1 MKKISL
7 RQDRYLKVMPMS
19 KVFIIAEAGV
29 NHNGSPELAKK
40 LIDAAVES
48 GADAVKFQTF
58 KADKLVSKYAQK
70 ADYQK
75 QTTSVEETQYEM
87 IKKLELD
94 ENAHRVLINYCKDK
108 EVMFLSTPFDH
119 DSIDLLI
126 SFEMPIFKIPSG
138 EITNLPYLRHIGS
151 LGKEV
156 ILSTGMANLN
166 EVQDALEV
174 LIKAGT
180 SKEKITVLHATTE
193 YPCPIG
199 EVNLRAMQTIKAA
212 FGVKVGYS
220 DHTQGIEVPIAAVA
234 MGACVIEKHFTLD
247 RTMEGPDHKASLEP
261 DELKA
266 MVQAIRHIEQA
277 LGDGVKRPSESEQK
291 NISVARKSIL
301 ASRPIKMGETFSDNN
316 LIVKRPGNGISPMRW
331 DEIVG
336 HKATRNF
343 SVDELI
349 EL

>member
-1 MKKISL
+1 LEIG
-7 RQDRYLKVMPMS
+7 LKFDS
-19 KVFIIAEAGV
+19 VFIIAEAGV
-29 NHNGSPELAKK
+29 NHNGSIELAKK
-40 LIDAAVES
+40 LIDVAVEA

-58 KADKLVSKYAQK
+58 KADKLVSKRAQK

-75 QTTSVEETQYEM
+75 QTTSIDETQYEM
-87 IKKLELD
+87 LKKLELD
-94 ENAHRVLINYCKDK
+94 ENAHRVIISYCKDK
-108 EVMFLSTPFDH
+108 GIMFLSTPFDH

-138 EITNLPYLRHIGS
+138 EITNRPYLRHIGS

-156 ILSTGMANLN
+156 ILSTGMASLD

-174 LIKAGT
+174 LINAGT

-193 YPCPIG
+193 YPCPID
-199 EVNLRAMQTIKAA
+199 EVNLRAMQTIHAA

-234 MGACVIEKHFTLD
+234 MGATVIEKHFTLD
-247 RTMEGPDHKASLEP
+247 RKMDGPDHKASLEP
-261 DELKA
+261 NEIKA
-266 MVQAIRHIEQA
+266 MVLAIRHIERA
-277 LGDGVKRPSESEQK
+277 LGDGVKKSSKSEQK
-291 NISVARKSIL
+291 NISVARKSIF
-301 ASRPIKMGETFSDNN
+301 ASRPIKMGETFSSNN

-336 HKATRNF
+336 NKATRNF
-343 SVDELI
+343 SADELI